1 MSVRSS
7 GPLSCETRRRCASR
21 NDHRRDER
29 NDSEPGV
36 DEQHLRMLPDELFHM
51 YRSGGFSETVALEI
65 IVHLLSAD
73 MIDDL
78 FHIL

>member
-1 MSVRSS
+1 
-7 GPLSCETRRRCASR
+7 
-21 NDHRRDER
+21 
-29 NDSEPGV
+29 
-36 DEQHLRMLPDELFHM
+36 MLPDELFHM